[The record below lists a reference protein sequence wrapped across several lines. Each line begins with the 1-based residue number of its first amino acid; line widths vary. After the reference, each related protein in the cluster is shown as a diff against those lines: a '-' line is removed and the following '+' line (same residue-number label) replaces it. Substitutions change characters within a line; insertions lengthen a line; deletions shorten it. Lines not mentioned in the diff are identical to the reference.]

1 MLLVDVYIIRTV
13 VSAVSW
19 TFGCTYF
26 ELWSPSP
33 SSSDSGGGQSP
44 ILMPKISI
52 QGRWN
57 FGRSGKMDSQSNS
70 TSGIGGKSQMMTL
83 SPPGLQCGHQIT
95 GTMVWWPSLEVVY
108 QMSEET
114 PEMLVCCVETPGGN
128 VVIVEVTLDVV
139 LPLFVVVGTL
149 MEVVLPSMFSMPELA
164 RETV

>member
-1 MLLVDVYIIRTV
+1 M
-13 VSAVSW
+13 
-19 TFGCTYF
+19 
-26 ELWSPSP
+26 
-33 SSSDSGGGQSP
+33 
-44 ILMPKISI
+44 
-52 QGRWN
+52 
-57 FGRSGKMDSQSNS
+57 
-70 TSGIGGKSQMMTL
+70 
-83 SPPGLQCGHQIT
+83 
-95 GTMVWWPSLEVVY
+95 EVVY